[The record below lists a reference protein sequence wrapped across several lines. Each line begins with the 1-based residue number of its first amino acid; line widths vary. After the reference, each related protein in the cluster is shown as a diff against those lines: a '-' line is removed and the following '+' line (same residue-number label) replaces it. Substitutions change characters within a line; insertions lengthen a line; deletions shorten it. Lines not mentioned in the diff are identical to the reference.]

1 MKTLFILTICL
12 FSHQLLSAQS
22 GKVAIFDENINP
34 GAVIDELPLPPP
46 GIEGHA
52 YLFEEWKSGT
62 ITLRSNQLIDGYPIK
77 VDLQNQLI
85 EIRFENQV
93 KVCSLP
99 MFSKFELGSK
109 QYINTNEIESNYELP
124 SGIAQ
129 VLYEGK
135 VAVINHL
142 YTEMKEPTY
151 VPTVDMGDRN
161 KKIIKKE
168 QVYAIKDKT
177 VFELNGKLKR
187 NQDFFGNNYK
197 EVADFAEKNKLKF
210 KDQDDLIAI
219 IKFYN
224 SLL

>member
-1 MKTLFILTICL
+1 MKTLFTLTICL
-12 FSHQLLSAQS
+12 ISCQILSAQS

-52 YLFEEWKSGT
+52 YIFEEWKNGT
-62 ITLRSNQLIDGYPIK
+62 ITLRSKQLIDGHPIK

-85 EIRFENQV
+85 EIRFEDQV

-99 MFSKFELGSK
+99 MFSKFELDGK
-109 QYINTNEIESNYELP
+109 QYINTNEVESNGDLP

-129 VLYEGK
+129 VLIDGK
-135 VAVINHL
+135 IMVINHL
-142 YTEMKEPTY
+142 FTEMKEPTY

-177 VFELNGKLKR
+177 VFELDGKLKR
-187 NQDFFGNNYK
+187 NQKFFGEQYN
-197 EVADFAEKNKLKF
+197 EVADFAESNKLKF
-210 KDQDDLIAI
+210 KNQEDLISI
-219 IKFYN
+219 IKYYN
-224 SLL
+224 SLI